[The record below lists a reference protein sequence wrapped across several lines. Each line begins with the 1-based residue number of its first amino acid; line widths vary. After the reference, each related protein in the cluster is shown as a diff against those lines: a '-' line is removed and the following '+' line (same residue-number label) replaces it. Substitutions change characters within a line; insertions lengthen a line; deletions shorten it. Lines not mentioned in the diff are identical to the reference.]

1 MDPSW
6 PDGGTEEVMTPK
18 VMRGIQGTRE
28 CGCNQITTQI
38 MSCSSSSESC
48 PVGAPLL
55 REGTA
60 LRLLEKQILASFSSG
75 FYLSFFFFFFFLF
88 LFRAAP
94 AACGSSQARG

>member
-1 MDPSW
+1 
-6 PDGGTEEVMTPK
+6 MTPK

-60 LRLLEKQILASFSSG
+60 LGLLEKQILASFSSG
-75 FYLSFFFFFFFLF
+75 FYLSFFFFFFFFFF
-88 LFRAAP
+88 LGLHLQHVEVPRL
-94 AACGSSQARG
+94 GVELEL